1 MHTRPASVHLHRPRR
16 GSHMNGICPFH
27 VNAFIAALAYV
38 LAVLVGAARS
48 GLLGSLAMFSAAI
61 LCFDYYGNKIEYF
74 RVVVSNQFR
83 KKFEPDPSRPR
94 YILTELWLG
103 CCFHLPSEHR

>member
-1 MHTRPASVHLHRPRR
+1 MK
-16 GSHMNGICPFH
+16 GICPFH

-48 GLLGSLAMFSAAI
+48 GLLGSLAIFIAAI

-83 KKFEPDPSRPR
+83 MKIESDPSRPC
-94 YILTELWLG
+94 YILTEPWLRYR
-103 CCFHLPSEHR
+103 FHMPSERS